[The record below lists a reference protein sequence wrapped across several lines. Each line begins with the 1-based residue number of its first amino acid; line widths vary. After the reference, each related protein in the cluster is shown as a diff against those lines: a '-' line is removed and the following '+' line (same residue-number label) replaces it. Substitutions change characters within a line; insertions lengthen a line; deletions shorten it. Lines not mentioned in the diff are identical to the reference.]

1 MNWIAIDFE
10 TANASRNSACALG
23 VAVVQGGRIVR
34 ATSWLIRPPVLDFDP
49 FNVSIHGI
57 TAEDVKDSPTFGQ
70 LWSEVAPS
78 LAGQAVIAH
87 NASFDISVLR
97 HSLDEY
103 GIPYPELDYYCTC
116 NFCRAI
122 WPGQIAYRL
131 DVMADLLGIRFQHHD
146 AEEDA
151 AACAMIALE
160 CCRQTGASGLAM
172 LADQHMIT
180 KGRLYPG
187 GYAPCSRRRTNGSR
201 RDYAPEPFPTGEGNA
216 GPLVA
221 ITGTLQS
228 MTRREAAQKVVDH
241 GWRFK
246 GNVTRDTDFLIVGEQ
261 DFKRFKDGKKGNKL
275 RAAEDL
281 LQTGY
286 PIEIITEDD
295 FLRMLDTR

>member
-1 MNWIAIDFE
+1 MNWTAIDFE
-10 TANASRNSACALG
+10 TANASRNSACAIG
-23 VAVVQGGRIVR
+23 VAVVEAGRIVQ
-34 ATSWLIRPPVLDFDP
+34 AASWLIRPPTLDFDP

-57 TAEDVKDSPTFGQ
+57 TADDVKDSPTFDE
-70 LWSEVAPS
+70 LWCEIGPS
-78 LAGQAVIAH
+78 LAGKPVVAH

-103 GIPYPELDYYCTC
+103 RVPYPQLDYYCTC
-116 NFCRAI
+116 NFCRAV

-151 AACAMIALE
+151 AVCARIALE
-160 CCRQTGASGLAM
+160 CCRQTGVTDLAT
-172 LADQHMIT
+172 LAGQHMIT
-180 KGRLYPG
+180 AGKLYPG
-187 GYAPCSRRRTNGSR
+187 GYSPCSRRRSVGAKRDHSR
-201 RDYAPEPFPTGEGNA
+201 EPFPNGDGNE
-216 GPLVA
+216 GPLFA

-246 GNVTRDTDFLIVGEQ
+246 DNVTRSTDFLVVGEE
-261 DFKRFKDGKKGNKL
+261 DFKRFRDGKKGNKL

-286 PIEIITEDD
+286 PIEIIAEDD
-295 FLRMLDTR
+295 FLRMLDV